1 MKQTLLATL
10 LCITAFS
17 ATAQEAPKVIDPS
30 NRHTTKEDLKV
41 GQTLIEAQNA
51 AARIPASEAQ
61 DFIKRLDAT
70 VKRGLTQLDNKQAD
84 PIQIRELAI
93 DLAAL
98 EAEGKKF
105 GVLFTPFHKC
115 NEAAA
120 SAASSW
126 QGLMFND
133 ALQFENGFMEYEAA
147 GAACERAAG

>member
-17 ATAQEAPKVIDPS
+17 AGAQETLKDVDLS
-30 NRHTTKEDLKV
+30 NRHTTMEDLKA
-41 GQTLIEAQNA
+41 GQALIDAQNA
-51 AARIPASEAQ
+51 ASRIPASEARE
-61 DFIKRLDAT
+61 FIKRLDAT

-84 PIQIRELAI
+84 PVQIRELAI
-93 DLAAL
+93 DLSSL

-115 NEAAA
+115 NEAAV

-133 ALQFENGFMEYEAA
+133 ALQFENGFIEYEAA